1 MRRRR
6 IDKMKKKRSTRRFEE
21 KEESGIDYTSA

>member
-6 IDKMKKKRSTRRFEE
+6 IDKMKKRSTRRFEE